1 MIQPDAVLDRQT
13 LIEHIVKLQR
23 ISAKKSE
30 KLDFLEEHVNTLVSE
45 LQKKTKLLQTYIL
58 REQSGTLTSNSMDSN
73 KVRPLNWK
81 LVE

>member
-73 KVRPLNWK
+73 KVRPLN
-81 LVE
+81 